1 MKDFFKGTTHSEKKD
16 NTPKHHKDLENNH
29 QGNSFIRVNSTKSI
43 NILINNIVG
52 MGIKTNKLQQIINY
66 TEEGYFG
73 ILLAQEANVVFKHKT
88 I

>member
-16 NTPKHHKDLENNH
+16 NNSKHHKDLENNH

-66 TEEGYFG
+66 TEESYFG